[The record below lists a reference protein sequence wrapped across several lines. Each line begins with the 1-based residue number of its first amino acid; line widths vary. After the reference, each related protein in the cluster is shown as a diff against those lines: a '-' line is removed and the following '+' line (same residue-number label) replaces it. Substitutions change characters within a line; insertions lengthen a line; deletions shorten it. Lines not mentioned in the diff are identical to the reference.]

1 MEGKLGQVFPVMP
14 VPSAAEPG
22 KDSSDTSFVAQ
33 DLEPTCMQSVQHAA
47 TGQGC
52 RRQEDKKAMYFI
64 LLLEY
69 QKKGVD
75 CAIRADISSFKLS
88 HFTKPVAPLFRNKRH
103 LQRSHSSARN
113 LVFSY
118 QKTYVTP
125 LRGATFTLPIDHTQL
140 LGLRGRDS
148 YLDPQILAAYEALA
162 AAPIEE
168 GFSARAAEGRT
179 CLLQAAVDELRRS
192 KGRGT
197 IQERGIDIEWALLPG
212 ALALLQEV
220 GECDIVLE
228 YGSKA
233 LEKWEARSMRRD
245 ILFAM
250 ALAHLGLASDALEA
264 KEKKVGLGSAHL
276 EEALCLLKDAGQPPV
291 SPILEQEIQEALV
304 DFKPDCTLEHLKLP
318 LDGEHANTR
327 KAAIVVLQA
336 MLAQPELATRR
347 DGSPAVTPEF
357 VRTALARLTGHET
370 VQLLDWADVGPSA
383 PQLSWAYPGMLER
396 TALAHIAVG
405 FKQRRPSLVRLAEK
419 MLSFVPENGAL
430 VERVVAKSLLDAP
443 EEAVQLLLDAERRGD
458 LRYAR
463 QPDAS
468 SSAAEASNG
477 ATMNGAAPFLGQ
489 IKQPDGKEALAFIR
503 AHSPDPED
511 LLLGLCQFTER
522 WLTQVAF
529 AQFRD
534 TAEKNPS
541 PSLHAYYED
550 KRVTSFLAL
559 RGEEAKG
566 MLSRV
571 ASIGDGMASSLGRL
585 MPSPRSSQT
594 SPARQDTA
602 RQASSKETR
611 LPDLASATIQR
622 RQRGWLPSW
631 LPAPGA
637 GAATFVGFAVLL
649 GAVAAASRLRP
660 KPLHVPALPEAAVA
674 TEAMVQ
680 RMKLPWRQI
689 SNQEL
694 TVKKAEQIVRRW
706 QAAKAD
712 VLGPRHSTAA
722 LQSTIAEPWMSTVKA
737 DAAKAKEAGWFWQFT
752 INSVKVLKVDTSNLT
767 ENGGHAVVAAWI
779 DEKGDLY
786 ANSGKRSELHSYSNP
801 YTVEYTVVRGHDGG
815 WRINNALVTG
825 GR

>member
-1 MEGKLGQVFPVMP
+1 MW
-14 VPSAAEPG
+14 
-22 KDSSDTSFVAQ
+22 T
-33 DLEPTCMQSVQHAA
+33 LE
-47 TGQGC
+47 
-52 RRQEDKKAMYFI
+52 K
-64 LLLEY
+64 
-69 QKKGVD
+69 
-75 CAIRADISSFKLS
+75 
-88 HFTKPVAPLFRNKRH
+88 
-103 LQRSHSSARN
+103 
-113 LVFSY
+113 
-118 QKTYVTP
+118 
-125 LRGATFTLPIDHTQL
+125 
-140 LGLRGRDS
+140 
-148 YLDPQILAAYEALA
+148 
-162 AAPIEE
+162 
-168 GFSARAAEGRT
+168 
-179 CLLQAAVDELRRS
+179 AAVDELRRS

-197 IQERGIDIEWALLPG
+197 IQERAVDIEWALLPG

-245 ILFAM
+245 VLFAM

-264 KEKKVGLGSAHL
+264 KEKKVALGSAHL

-291 SPILEQEIQEALV
+291 SPILEQEIQEALA

-327 KAAIVVLQA
+327 KAAIAVLQA

-347 DGSPAVTPEF
+347 DGSPAVTPDF
-357 VRTALARLTGHET
+357 VRTAFARLTGHEM
-370 VQLLDWADVGPSA
+370 VQLLDWADVAPTT
-383 PQLSWAYPGMLER
+383 PQLSWAYPGMLEKA
-396 TALAHIAVG
+396 ALAHIAIG
-405 FKQRRPSLVRLAEK
+405 FAQRRPSLVRLAEK
-419 MLSFVPENGAL
+419 MVAYAPENSAL

-458 LRYAR
+458 LRYGR

-468 SSAAEASNG
+468 SSAGEPSNG
-477 ATMNGAAPFLGQ
+477 AALNGSAPFLGQ

-503 AHSPDPED
+503 AHSPDGDQD

-529 AQFRD
+529 PQFRD
-534 TAEKNPS
+534 TADKKPS

-566 MLSRV
+566 MLGRV
-571 ASIGDGMASSLGRL
+571 ASFGDGMASSLGRL
-585 MPSPRSSQT
+585 MPKSPQKNAARQDSAASA
-594 SPARQDTA
+594 PARQA
-602 RQASSKETR
+602 GAKETR

-622 RQRGWLPSW
+622 RQRGWLPGW
-631 LPAPGA
+631 LPSPGA
-637 GAATFVGFAVLL
+637 GAAAFMGFAVLL

-660 KPLHVPALPEAAVA
+660 SPKPLQVSSLPGTSVA
-674 TEAMVQ
+674 TEAVVE
-680 RMKLPWRQI
+680 RMKFPWKKI

-712 VLGPRHSTAA
+712 VLGPRHSTSA

-737 DAAKAKEAGWFWQFT
+737 DAAKAQEAGWFWQFT
-752 INSVKVLKVDTSNLT
+752 INSVKVLKVDASNLT
-767 ENGGHAVVAAWI
+767 ENGGHAVVSAWI

-801 YTVEYTVVRGHDGG
+801 YTVEYTVIRGPDGG
-815 WRINNALVTG
+815 WRINHALVTG